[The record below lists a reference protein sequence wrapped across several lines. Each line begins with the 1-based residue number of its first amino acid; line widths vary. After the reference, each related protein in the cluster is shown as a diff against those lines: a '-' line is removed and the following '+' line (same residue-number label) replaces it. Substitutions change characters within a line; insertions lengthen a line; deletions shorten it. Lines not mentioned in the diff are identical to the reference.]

1 MSWIGGISMLKKT
14 RGIRKI
20 PINLPWYWQKS
31 FQYLFMHQKDNPHKP
46 LTKVKRTMEEM
57 WIN

>member
-1 MSWIGGISMLKKT
+1 MSWIGGISMLRRI

-31 FQYLFMHQKDNPHKP
+31 FNIFVYASKGQS
-46 LTKVKRTMEEM
+46 TKIVGQG
-57 WIN
+57 